1 MAVKYSCTKCGK
13 RFVDWGAEKIKSSQG
28 CSDCQ
33 GEFLE
38 LVGFDAAKT
47 AVKKKPA
54 LKRKRRAAAVA
65 APPEKKAAADNAES
79 EPDAQDKA
87 TDEPAKKIGKAKGK
101 GSKRNA

>member
-13 RFVDWGAEKIKSSQG
+13 RFVDWGAEKIKSGEG
-28 CSDCQ
+28 CSDCK

-38 LVGFDAAKT
+38 LAGFNASKT

-65 APPEKKAAADNAES
+65 APPDDAES
-79 EPDAQDKA
+79 GPDAQDAA
-87 TDEPAKKIGKAKGK
+87 TDGADESTEDIGEAEESGPKTKA
-101 GSKRNA
+101 